1 MARGARGVLD
11 DGTWIVLVFEDVDG
25 RLPATPWDRDELAR
39 VLAATA
45 ALAVAT
51 DRRPPTRRPAVRR
64 DVHGVAHPGRRAGRG
79 RGCVVPRAD
88 LDDLV
93 ALEARWAESASG
105 DCLLHGDL
113 RSDNVLVDATGDVT
127 FVDWTSACV
136 GSSWFDVAC
145 MLPSVELEGGGPPE
159 SVLALAGLGDLDPA
173 TLLPVVVAITGY
185 FTNGERQPDPPGLPT
200 LRAFQR
206 AQGAVTLAW
215 LRRLWP
221 QAPGTG

>member
-45 ALAVAT
+45 ALA
-51 DRRPPTRRPAVRR
+51 RLRPIGDLPPVGRQFGAMFMGWRILAGEPDAVEDAWCR
-64 DVHGVAHPGRRAGRG
+64 AH
-79 RGCVVPRAD
+79 